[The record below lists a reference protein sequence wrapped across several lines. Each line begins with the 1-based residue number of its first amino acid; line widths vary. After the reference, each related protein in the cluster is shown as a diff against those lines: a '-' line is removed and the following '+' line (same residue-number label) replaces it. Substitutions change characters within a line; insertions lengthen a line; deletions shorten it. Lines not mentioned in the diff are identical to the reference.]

1 MFQVTPGDD
10 EDLDDIY
17 AAIPAEF
24 KAVRRASQASMG
36 TAEPPPVPTRN
47 PALRKSLKKLMKE
60 HATTVATHQSEEVKK
75 DEVGGFGFGDAGDS
89 PQGDDELQTTRSN
102 IRRRKSD
109 AWLAGLQ
116 ARNRQVQYA
125 GGGIAM
131 QAATS
136 VGDSHHT
143 DVHAGADGSLDAAE
157 SADSLALALAAEHE
171 ANAILETQIS
181 TIQCRASLATA
192 SPEQS
197 GFWAFIGNL

>member
-89 PQGDDELQTTRSN
+89 PRATMSCKPHG
-102 IRRRKSD
+102 
-109 AWLAGLQ
+109 
-116 ARNRQVQYA
+116 
-125 GGGIAM
+125 
-131 QAATS
+131 ATS
-136 VGDSHHT
+136 EGGRAMPGLLAFKQET
-143 DVHAGADGSLDAAE
+143 DRCSTQVAG
-157 SADSLALALAAEHE
+157 
-171 ANAILETQIS
+171 
-181 TIQCRASLATA
+181 
-192 SPEQS
+192 
-197 GFWAFIGNL
+197 